1 MKIDEQGGHIRYDD
15 GGNVLL
21 NKKFYHS
28 SDENLSLEK
37 ILFYSDEED
46 YRGNSFY
53 ITDDI
58 DYSKN
63 FGKNLYEVTLSKFD
77 ELKESKKNI
86 KAISNYF
93 NLDYEDFDSV
103 IDVLQ
108 YLNDNYE
115 KEKVRIGL
123 VNLGFD
129 GLIEKNKYYTQ
140 ISLWNK
146 KAIKSLT
153 EGVLLAPNEQ
163 PSNLTPEQYR
173 LVRTSAFKKWFGDW
187 ENSPETASKVVD
199 ENGEPLVVHHSYI
212 QKKNKFKPF
221 NVFKTKLTYEIGT
234 HFGSKEQADTNIT
247 FKVRDRGYDRDT
259 WETKTYE
266 CFLNIRKIRRLND
279 RRHWLPKT
287 IFGNLYPR
295 KKIDW
300 FDFEKGKENIE
311 LFLKEIK
318 GNVDGLIYNNDFEHG
333 GDSYIVF
340 EPNQIKLADGS
351 NTTFDGSNPD
361 IRYAD
366 GGNVENKETYKKWK
380 SLVNMSNSELEK
392 FYNSQ
397 EGKDAGLSS
406 KEASEQGISS
416 GRESARWIMKMKE
429 TPMSDWTPT
438 MWTWAKKQISFIS
451 RMSGNRGDLYDEKG
465 NKTRKHTSLL
475 IWGHNPK
482 KYEQG
487 ANIENE
493 TNKNKMDKTIEIS
506 TSEYKFSEFYEWF
519 KNYVPASLYNEEWV
533 SEMRT
538 LNNLI
543 KDNNVEEKVTFTDD
557 RLVLISNFALCYS
570 DVIKGGLR
578 EWWIVRRYLQQY
590 TDNNSIQ
597 GTDLLE
603 FVDKYI
609 GYTYT
614 DAIMN
619 EETLGRV
626 ETLKSVLSKYV
637 KDDSIMIPY
646 FVKNEIMSGAKEQEK
661 EIIVRKEAPKKESV
675 DLSAEEKW
683 QGLKDFAE
691 MMMED
696 AEGEAL
702 EKWEGL
708 YEFCE
713 LMLEK

>member
-1 MKIDEQGGHIRYDD
+1 M
-15 GGNVLL
+15 N
-21 NKKFYHS
+21 
-28 SDENLSLEK
+28 
-37 ILFYSDEED
+37 
-46 YRGNSFY
+46 
-53 ITDDI
+53 
-58 DYSKN
+58 
-63 FGKNLYEVTLSKFD
+63 
-77 ELKESKKNI
+77 
-86 KAISNYF
+86 
-93 NLDYEDFDSV
+93 
-103 IDVLQ
+103 
-108 YLNDNYE
+108 
-115 KEKVRIGL
+115 
-123 VNLGFD
+123 
-129 GLIEKNKYYTQ
+129 
-140 ISLWNK
+140 
-146 KAIKSLT
+146 
-153 EGVLLAPNEQ
+153 LAPNGRE
-163 PSNLTPEQYR
+163 SNLTPEQYS
-173 LVRTSAFKKWFGDW
+173 LVRTTSFKKWFGDW
-187 ENSPETASKVVD
+187 EKSPKTASKVVD
-199 ENGEPLVVHHSYI
+199 ENGEPLVLFHGTDVNFNVYDLNKIGEGSDLLGKGIYLTENKEIANFYANLVAKKRYI
-212 QKKNKFKPF
+212 KGYEQGIFGTETPLYEKDADIKAEKHKVIYDFFVNAKNIVYLNEININNDIKEILIESISFMFGDKSEDIINSRIDFVDKNYDKIKNYRGKIIYLIEQFFDAKNEVLEYIKNKYDCI
-221 NVFKTKLTYEIGT
+221 VFEP
-234 HFGSKEQADTNIT
+234 TN
-247 FKVRDRGYDRDT
+247 
-259 WETKTYE
+259 E
-266 CFLNIRKIRRLND
+266 
-279 RRHWLPKT
+279 
-287 IFGNLYPR
+287 
-295 KKIDW
+295 
-300 FDFEKGKENIE
+300 FEGATSNYKNY
-311 LFLKEIK
+311 
-318 GNVDGLIYNNDFEHG
+318 V
-333 GDSYIVF
+333 VF

-351 NTTFDGSNPD
+351 NTTFDANNDD
-361 IRYAD
+361 IRFEG
-366 GGNVENKETYKKWK
+366 GGNVENKEVYKKWK
-380 SLVNMSNSELEK
+380 SLVNMSKSELEN

-406 KEASEQGISS
+406 KEASGQGISS

-429 TPMSDWTPT
+429 TPMKDWTPT
-438 MWTWAKKQISFIS
+438 MWKWAKKQISFIS

-475 IWGHNPK
+475 IWGNNPK

-543 KDNNVEEKVTFTDD
+543 KDNNVEEKITFTDD

-614 DAIMN
+614 DA
-619 EETLGRV
+619 TLKDESLSRF
-626 ETLKSVLSKYV
+626 ETLKSVLSEYV

-646 FVKNEIMSGAKEQEK
+646 FVKNEIMSGVKEQGK
-661 EIIVRKEAPKKESV
+661 EIIVRKEAPKKENV
-675 DLSAEEKW
+675 DLPEEEKW

-691 MMMED
+691 MMTED

-702 EKWEGL
+702 EKWQGL